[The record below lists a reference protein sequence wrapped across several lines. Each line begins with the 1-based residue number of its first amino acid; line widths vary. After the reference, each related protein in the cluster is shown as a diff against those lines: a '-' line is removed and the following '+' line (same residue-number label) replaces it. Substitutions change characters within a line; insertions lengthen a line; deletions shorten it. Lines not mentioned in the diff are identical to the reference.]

1 MRFKQLPTVLISYG
15 DYQLNGKQLGTQKR
29 VCIFIG

>member
-15 DYQLNGKQLGTQKR
+15 DYQLNGKQLGTQKESAYS
-29 VCIFIG
+29 